1 MKITPSGIAGMA
13 LVGPDCDEFE
23 AALAPLL
30 GGAPRELLAPA
41 LPFSV
46 IVVNDS
52 GRAVSLLGV
61 RFDMTGPRGKP
72 YSVIH
77 YADTLRN
84 PAKSDFLPG
93 TARFVCAEPSFTALV
108 LRGDDTW
115 DRCERNNLDNLRR
128 MLSFRAALDS
138 VAWDD
143 GRFEGPD
150 SCGAFE
156 RLGRQREVEAEFR
169 AQVVGADPSE
179 AESLLNGAVDDP
191 ANRTRR
197 ALAMKL
203 LEGLQMGGR
212 EEMLSRA
219 QGHRLKIAVWRP
231 GTRTG
236 SSA

>member
-1 MKITPSGIAGMA
+1 MKITPSGIAGIA
-13 LVGPDCDEFE
+13 LVGPDCDKFE

-30 GGAPRELLAPA
+30 GGAPRDVLAPA

-46 IVVNDS
+46 IAVNDS

-72 YSVIH
+72 YSVVH

-84 PAKSDFLPG
+84 PEKSDFLPG
-93 TARFVCAEPSFTALV
+93 TGRFVCAEPSFTALV
-108 LRGDDTW
+108 LRGNGAL

-128 MLSFRAALDS
+128 MLSFRATLDS

-156 RLGRQREVEAEFR
+156 RLRHQREVEADFR
-169 AQVVGADPSE
+169 AQVMGADPSE

-191 ANRTRR
+191 ASRTRR

-212 EEMLSRA
+212 EEMLGRA
-219 QGHRLKIAVWRP
+219 RNHRLKIAVWRP
-231 GTRTG
+231 GTSTCAG
-236 SSA
+236 A